1 MIDATDMEFVKFA
14 PDMRPAPSQRD
25 GFIAAGLDLL
35 FDHARIGA
43 VPIHLE
49 DAVEAAQVT
58 GHAAPTSAIFKSI
71 GDHRW
76 S

>member
-1 MIDATDMEFVKFA
+1 MEFIDFA
-14 PDMRPAPSQRD
+14 PEMSPTPGQRD

-49 DAVEAAQVT
+49 NAVEAAQVPSNT
-58 GHAAPTSAIFKSI
+58 PPTSAVFKSV
-71 GDHRW
+71 GDHW
-76 S
+76 WA